1 MRKGFSL
8 IETLI
13 AVSIFA
19 LVISA
24 SMGTWMLFMHK
35 SDRANTQASLDMDI
49 RMVTERF
56 RYDLRKTG
64 RETILFY
71 PPEQQP
77 HQAVGFAL
85 TGLDADGRVEIDPA
99 KSKIRWRETV
109 VYHVWNPSSD
119 QMEMRRTV
127 FANRNPEATDNERL
141 NQLAGVVNAGE
152 GGGACL
158 GGETAQTTVLFKNLF
173 TGKLWHSVAEFDAYA
188 PPPGLREKV
197 TFGSVLLGPGSHAVN
212 FTVAGKND
220 HSSGYALRLDQV
232 AASVSA
238 WPLEAELRETEGANA
253 SSYFIGPGLA
263 GGAYG
268 LSAATAGIGDTLS
281 VKVLNDAVEEC
292 EFIGSPRCV
301 SFSNTVVRFDEQ
313 FQPGG
318 FEEGVN
324 TAKLDGQF
332 DRNNNWEADEQAN
345 SSANLDVRLTNSWA
359 FRVPL
364 LSDQVRVTSG
374 EDAGRPR
381 DYGVQKEGFGP
392 VFRLRKDTNNGGILI
407 EDLMC
412 WVDASSNV
420 VNSQLSPNV
429 DNKNQVDLRLYYRSD
444 TPTTWNTI
452 PVGAYV
458 EARPVGPLR
467 YIPMGATLMF
477 GFSVRL
483 SSSSNGELHGRP
495 INRSDSGGRLPG
507 SWLFYGGGRADLL
520 NDNWTGISQVSVTN
534 ILPVLESMV
543 VNYADAGEYISHPYD
558 TGNTTGA
565 AKSFEWG
572 EPYIP
577 SGVGAAMKMYAR
589 GGDAL
594 TEDGFGIADA
604 QAWANVAQAGNG
616 GGFSGN
622 SGRYVQFRAVFTAQ
636 HASLF
641 PNDAKTGYGLQGPYR
656 SDTPKL
662 QWARFTWDGEEKF
675 VDVTADLLKSPDGG
689 KFEVNVDG
697 KPLVRGVTMELE
709 IYKDVRTGGAA
720 KERLTS
726 GMTVEIE
733 PRNSGR

>member
-1 MRKGFSL
+1 MSKAFSL
-8 IETLI
+8 IETMF
-13 AVSIFA
+13 AVSILA

-24 SMGTWMLFMHK
+24 SMGTWILFLHK
-35 SDRANTQASLDMDI
+35 SDRVNTQASLDMDI

-77 HQAVGFAL
+77 HQAVGFGL
-85 TGLDADGRVEIDPA
+85 TGLDVDGRVEMDA
-99 KSKIRWRETV
+99 AGGSIRWRQTV
-109 VYHVWNPSSD
+109 IYHVWNPSSD
-119 QMEMRRTV
+119 EMEMRRTV
-127 FANRNPEATDNERL
+127 FSNRNPEATDNERL
-141 NQLAGVVNAGE
+141 NQLAGVVSAGD

-197 TFGSVLLGPGSHAVN
+197 TFGSVMLGPGTHAVN

-220 HSSGYALRLDQV
+220 VSSGYALRLDQV

-253 SSYFIGPGLA
+253 AMYFVGQGLA

-332 DRNNNWEADEQAN
+332 TNAWWASAQADALAYTAKGIEFTDESAEYYRFTNTCVVVRVPVSNNYVQAN
-345 SSANLDVRLTNSWA
+345 
-359 FRVPL
+359 
-364 LSDQVRVTSG
+364 G
-374 EDAGRPR
+374 
-381 DYGVQKEGFGP
+381 YGP
-392 VFRLRKDTNNGGILI
+392 VFRMYKTGVDNRAQILNPSFAPSDWGSPDVATNLTQLSFYQSGVKKSTWSSCARGVVEVRPDRLSPIYMGQSFIFSYAVSNTAASSLPPNNVASVRAYRLKEGLSWCCWVI
-407 EDLMC
+407 ED
-412 WVDASSNV
+412 V
-420 VNSQLSPNV
+420 SPALAQEKLWSTGTSPLIPALIK
-429 DNKNQVDLRLYYRSD
+429 DGTANKKC
-444 TPTTWNTI
+444 
-452 PVGAYV
+452 
-458 EARPVGPLR
+458 
-467 YIPMGATLMF
+467 
-477 GFSVRL
+477 
-483 SSSSNGELHGRP
+483 
-495 INRSDSGGRLPG
+495 LPG
-507 SWLFYGGGRADLL
+507 LVAL
-520 NDNWTGISQVSVTN
+520 
-534 ILPVLESMV
+534 V
-543 VNYADAGEYISHPYD
+543 VNYAEEGEYVSHPYD
-558 TGNTTGA
+558 TANTTGA

-572 EPYIP
+572 EPSMP
-577 SGVGAAMKMYAR
+577 SGVGASVKLYAR

-604 QAWANVAQAGNG
+604 PAWENVAEAGNG

-622 SGRYVQFRAVFTAQ
+622 SGRYVQFRAVFTSQ
-636 HASLF
+636 KASLA
-641 PNDAKTGYGLQGPYR
+641 PKLGGLGVAGPYR

-709 IYKDVRTGGAA
+709 VYKDVRTGGAA
-720 KERLTS
+720 KERLRS
-726 GMTVEIE
+726 AMTVEVE